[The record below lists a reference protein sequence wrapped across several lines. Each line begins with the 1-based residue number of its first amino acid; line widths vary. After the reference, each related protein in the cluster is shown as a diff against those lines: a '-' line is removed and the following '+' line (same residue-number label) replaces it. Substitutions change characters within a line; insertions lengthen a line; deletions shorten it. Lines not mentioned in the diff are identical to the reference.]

1 LSRIVV
7 LGGALFVAA
16 SSWTPATA
24 QQAEKPAPLAT
35 LPVKLDVTLSRYQGD
50 KKVSSLPFSLY
61 VSAGPI
67 QRDMARLRMG
77 IDVPIGVTTTTQ
89 TRTTPTSGNGATNAT
104 GNTSTAP
111 EYRNI
116 GTNIDA
122 YAVRNDETHF
132 SVNVS
137 VTDSSIYTAD
147 GDAKTLK
154 SADAAAFRTYSMYNT
169 VIMRDGQ
176 TMPFGTGTDKV
187 SGEVL
192 KIEVTLT
199 VIK

>member
-1 LSRIVV
+1 
-7 LGGALFVAA
+7 
-16 SSWTPATA
+16 
-24 QQAEKPAPLAT
+24 
-35 LPVKLDVTLSRYQGD
+35 
-50 KKVSSLPFSLY
+50 
-61 VSAGPI
+61 
-67 QRDMARLRMG
+67 LR
-77 IDVPIGVTTTTQ
+77 P
-89 TRTTPTSGNGATNAT
+89 
-104 GNTSTAP
+104 
-111 EYRNI
+111 
-116 GTNIDA
+116 
-122 YAVRNDETHF
+122 